1 MENRNNKNKPPKDL
15 SNLEQNK
22 KDNIDRYM
30 RDDVKNIPSAMRK
43 DALKSVEK
51 NNLTEK
57 EKIASG
63 EYFWQKSYDKYG
75 KESMSLVKRSQ
86 FQKSNKSEK

>member
-1 MENRNNKNKPPKDL
+1 MENRNPKNKPHKTSQE
-15 SNLEQNK
+15 SNQNLVVS
-22 KDNIDRYM
+22 
-30 RDDVKNIPSAMRK
+30 RDDIKNVSSAMRK
-43 DALKSVEK
+43 DALMSVSK

-63 EYFWQKSYDKYG
+63 EYYWQKSYDKYG

-86 FQKSNKSEK
+86 FQKSNKSE